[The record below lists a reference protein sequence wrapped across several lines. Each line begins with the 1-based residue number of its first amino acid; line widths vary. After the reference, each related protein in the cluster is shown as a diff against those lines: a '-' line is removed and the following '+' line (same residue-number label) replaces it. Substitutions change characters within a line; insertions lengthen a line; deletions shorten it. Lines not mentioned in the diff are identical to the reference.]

1 MLLLDSDPVTTNAV
15 RLLVEE
21 WGGTVQTT
29 PSADQA
35 AELLG
40 EAEVP
45 PHAVLA
51 DLRFGDAAGGIV
63 TLRQL
68 LARSEHPV
76 RGIIL
81 VEENTPV
88 REREIALAGYRM
100 IAKPIAPEAL
110 IHALGDGA

>member
-1 MLLLDSDPVTTNAV
+1 M
-15 RLLVEE
+15 
-21 WGGTVQTT
+21 
-29 PSADQA
+29 
-35 AELLG
+35 
-40 EAEVP
+40 
-45 PHAVLA
+45 
-51 DLRFGDAAGGIV
+51 
-63 TLRQL
+63 RQL

-110 IHALGDGA
+110 FHALR

>member
-1 MLLLDSDPVTTNAV
+1 M
-15 RLLVEE
+15 
-21 WGGTVQTT
+21 
-29 PSADQA
+29 
-35 AELLG
+35 
-40 EAEVP
+40 P

-51 DLRFGDAAGGIV
+51 DLRFGGAAGGIV
-63 TLRQL
+63 TMRQL

-110 IHALGDGA
+110 FTRCGENRKEP

>member
-1 MLLLDSDPVTTNAV
+1 MLLLDTDPVTTNSV

-29 PSADQA
+29 ASADQA

-40 EAEVP
+40 KRTCRRMRFWP
-45 PHAVLA
+45 TCGLA
-51 DLRFGDAAGGIV
+51 GLRVGSSR
-63 TLRQL
+63 LRQL

-110 IHALGDGA
+110 FHALR